1 MLSACR
7 MKESELWFVGLN
19 LKSCVWSRFRIS
31 RLSFILCYFNDSVP
45 LLFQLNI
52 KVFSLKQNDLMRYF
66 REDLHR
72 RLLSTD
78 FKKQV
83 DGIEMLQRAL
93 PTTVKEIIEV
103 LDILLKWFVLR
114 FCESNT
120 SCLLKVIFFGYHSLV
135 LAVTHIIC
143 FWRLCNKLIIFVK
156 HDYRCWN
163 SYRSFLTH

>member
-1 MLSACR
+1 
-7 MKESELWFVGLN
+7 
-19 LKSCVWSRFRIS
+19 
-31 RLSFILCYFNDSVP
+31 
-45 LLFQLNI
+45 
-52 KVFSLKQNDLMRYF
+52 MRYF

-120 SCLLKVIFFGYHSLV
+120 SCLLKVSF
-135 LAVTHIIC
+135 
-143 FWRLCNKLIIFVK
+143 IFVLILLFYQL
-156 HDYRCWN
+156 HI
-163 SYRSFLTH
+163 SYVFGAYVISLLSL